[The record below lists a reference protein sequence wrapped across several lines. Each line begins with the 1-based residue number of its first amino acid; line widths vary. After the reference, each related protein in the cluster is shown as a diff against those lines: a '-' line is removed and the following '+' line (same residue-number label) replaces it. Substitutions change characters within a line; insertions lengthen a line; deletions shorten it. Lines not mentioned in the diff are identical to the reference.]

1 MSMDAHVFF
10 CIGYRTGDISNKFWI
25 ENLEL
30 DHKGIKILDDWGI
43 KELWE
48 ELDKFLSENNLKQ
61 TVYSLD
67 ENEDLIGVVYEY
79 DIYEGDEKLVMSQQ
93 EYQRQVQRLTSIFS
107 FEPFIYFGSE
117 YY

>member
-10 CIGYRTGDISNKFWI
+10 CLGYRTGDISNKFWI
-25 ENLEL
+25 DNLEL
-30 DHKGIKILDDWGI
+30 DHKDTKILDDWGV

-61 TVYSLD
+61 TIYSLD
-67 ENEDLIGVVYEY
+67 ENEDLIGV
-79 DIYEGDEKLVMSQQ
+79 IYEWSMYESGEKCVINQK
-93 EYQRQVQRLTSIFS
+93 EYQKEVERLTRLFS
-107 FEPFIYFGSE
+107 FEPCIYFGAE